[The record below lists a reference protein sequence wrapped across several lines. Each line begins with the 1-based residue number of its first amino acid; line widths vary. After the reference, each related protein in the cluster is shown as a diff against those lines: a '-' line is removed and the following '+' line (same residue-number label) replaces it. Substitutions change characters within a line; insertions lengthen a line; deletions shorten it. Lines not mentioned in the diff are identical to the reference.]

1 MLNIEE
7 LEDII
12 KKVKDSIDG
21 IITLAN
27 RTGNLDE
34 LLNNMGLASLLHKK
48 SAYETEKNGKIVVI
62 GQSKVK
68 KEILVGIINKLGLDK
83 NRFEFCLDYNESK
96 TYNYKK
102 LRYSPKYRVVM
113 FGPVP
118 HSSVGKN
125 DSSSVIAEMKNEEGY
140 PCVRVLDGSNGLK
153 ITKTNFKKELYKLI
167 EENYI

>member
-7 LEDII
+7 LKDIVE
-12 KKVKDSIDG
+12 KVKDSIEE
-21 IITLAN
+21 IITFAN

-34 LLNNMGLASLLHKK
+34 LLNNMGLGSLLHKK

-62 GQSKVK
+62 GQSEVK
-68 KEILVGIINKLGLDK
+68 KEILEGIIKKLGLDK
-83 NRFEFCLDYNESK
+83 NRFEFCLDYNASK
-96 TYNYKK
+96 TYDYKK

-125 DSSSVIAEMKNEEGY
+125 DSSSAIAEMKNKEGY

-153 ITKTNFKKELYKLI
+153 ITKTRQCQAKCVS
-167 EENYI
+167 